1 MSRRDIPLG
10 CRPFNLEAA
19 KEGAP
24 LRTRDGRPAS
34 LIHIISD
41 KHVEYPVIAIVDDE
55 PRSFTSQGVYL
66 SPAESEFDLFIV
78 DLSSHGLSEFEDKLS
93 NIIQSAVNLSDR
105 SELTM
110 EHVRQC
116 AAELLQIAFRE
127 FTEKNTSSQSN
138 P

>member
-1 MSRRDIPLG
+1 MSRADIPLG

-24 LRTRDGRPAS
+24 LRTRDGRPAT
-34 LIHIISD
+34 LIHVIAD
-41 KHVEYPVIAIVDDE
+41 KHVEYPVIAVVDDE
-55 PRSFTSQGVYL
+55 PASYSEKGCSIIRM
-66 SPAESEFDLFIV
+66 ESDSDLFIV